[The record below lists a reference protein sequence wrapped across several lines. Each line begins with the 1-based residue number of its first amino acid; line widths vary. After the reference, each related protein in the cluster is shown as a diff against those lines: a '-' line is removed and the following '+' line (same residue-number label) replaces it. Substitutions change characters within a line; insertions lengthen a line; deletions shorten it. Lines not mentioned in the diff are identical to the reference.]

1 MVPATAKR
9 QWWSYE
15 PILDDTSKSPYWEA
29 PLGHS
34 LVAAAL
40 TTVSDI
46 TATQLEDTTMEQD
59 TAGDNTS
66 MAALTTAALSTATRS
81 YDSSKE
87 QDTVGDSTPIAVCD
101 EDDDGENMP
110 IAALLL
116 RSRKE
121 TSRARRQ
128 RKDKRQLW
136 EYQPAVDNA
145 SKYWDVEIE
154 GKRSRRSL
162 KASYCEDDAQSESD
176 NDSEEEFKLQREDA
190 ASSESDDEPS
200 SKKKVTPSPQP
211 PNSAGR
217 KYYLTLPSLA
227 QKVGKELDANANV
240 DLAQIGRK
248 KVRPFCHY
256 LLAHVLHLRHN
267 VATCCTSFGH

>member
-1 MVPATAKR
+1 
-9 QWWSYE
+9 
-15 PILDDTSKSPYWEA
+15 
-29 PLGHS
+29 
-34 LVAAAL
+34 
-40 TTVSDI
+40 
-46 TATQLEDTTMEQD
+46 
-59 TAGDNTS
+59 

-256 LLAHVLHLRHN
+256 PFATTTHL
-267 VATCCTSFGH
+267 